1 MRKVFLQRQDNS
13 LASHFE
19 NPNGEILTIGEYN
32 LKLQN
37 GEKLNDYKPF
47 MSDNLIR
54 QPNPE
59 IKFDW
64 HGRKIEGRFRTNE
77 QGLKRPYKR
86 TNIIYKVWHSV

>member
-1 MRKVFLQRQDNS
+1 MKRKDNT

-19 NPNGEILTIGEYN
+19 NTYGEILTIGERN
-32 LKLQN
+32 LKLRN
-37 GEKLNDYKPF
+37 SESVDDYRPF

-64 HGRKIEGRFRTNE
+64 HGRKIEGRF
-77 QGLKRPYKR
+77 PAD
-86 TNIIYKVWHSV
+86 